1 VELLLQLHITHRNG
15 ENMSNDI
22 KRRIGDN
29 QNPIEESAI
38 KLIKKIYN
46 GLIVQ
51 KKHCAGA
58 VLGKNKTARDNA
70 AMNSIAQINGVLR
83 DLEPWKKVIEA
94 KENGVDVHAAPVKS
108 HKLDIVSNLNTES
121 FGQYIIDKGGYE
133 ER

>member
-1 VELLLQLHITHRNG
+1 
-15 ENMSNDI
+15 MSNDI